1 MGTCALNVPPGYRG
15 CYATDP
21 PPAKEPE
28 KEVPS
33 VVQEGTLTPINNIQS
48 TPAEEPYSIYT
59 RKQKWFIVGIVAVAG
74 FHSPLPANIYFPA
87 IPMMAEAFGTS
98 EEVINQTVTAYLVM
112 QGICA
117 GVTGDIATP
126 EERGSYFGL
135 FNLGP
140 MLAPCIGPAIG
151 GALAENLGWRSI
163 FWALVIMAGC
173 CWIMLY
179 ISFLPETLRTLAGNG
194 SIPQTGIHRPLI
206 TVVGRGKQ
214 AAIPATLPLSTKKQ
228 SINPFILFTYP
239 DVVIALL
246 FTGVIYSVN
255 YSIMATISSAFSDV
269 YPWLSET
276 LLGICYLPTGLGMIV
291 GTQVTGRLLDHEY
304 AKIKKSH
311 VEGPFPKEY
320 ARLRTMPYHLIVF
333 VMAVVGWGLSLGLS
347 AHVAVPLV
355 ISVVLGWCGM
365 AVLNTTMTLMIDI
378 LQSRS
383 SGATACTNFVR
394 CSLGAIVVATTDRMV
409 TNLGYIWT
417 YVMLAAICACM
428 LPVMYIQMKIGP
440 KWRLQRDKLDM

>member
-1 MGTCALNVPPGYRG
+1 M
-15 CYATDP
+15 
-21 PPAKEPE
+21 EPE
-28 KEVPS
+28 KEVSS
-33 VVQEGTLTPINNIQS
+33 VAQEGVLTPTDDGSS
-48 TPAEEPYSIYT
+48 TTEEPYSIYT
-59 RKQKWFIVGIVAVAG
+59 RRQKWFIVGIVAVAG

-87 IPMMAEAFGTS
+87 IPVMAKAFGTS

-112 QGICA
+112 QGISPMLWGPLSDRA

-126 EERGSYFGL
+126 EERGGYFGL

-163 FWALVIMAGC
+163 FWALVIMAGS

-179 ISFLPETLRTLAGNG
+179 IFLPETLRRLAGNG
-194 SIPQTGIHRPLI
+194 SIPLTGIHRPLI
-206 TVVGRGKQ
+206 TVVGRGRK
-214 AAIPATLPLSTKKQ
+214 APSATVAPPPAKKQ
-228 SINPFILFTYP
+228 SMNPFILFTYP
-239 DVVIALL
+239 DVVIALV

-291 GTQVTGRLLDHEY
+291 GTQVTGRLLDGEY
-304 AKIKKSH
+304 ARVKRSH
-311 VEGPFPKEY
+311 PEGQPFPKEY
-320 ARLRTMPYHLIVF
+320 ARLRTMPYHLVVF
-333 VMAVVGWGLSLGLS
+333 VLAVVGWGLSLGLA

-355 ISVVLGWCGM
+355 LSVILGWTGM
-365 AVLNTTMTLMIDI
+365 AILNTTMTLMIDI
-378 LQSRS
+378 LQTRS
-383 SGATACTNFVR
+383 SGATACTNLVR
-394 CSLGAIVVATTDRMV
+394 CSLGAIVVATTDRMI
-409 TNLGYIWT
+409 TDLGYIWT

-440 KWRLQRDKLDM
+440 RWRLQRDKLDM